1 MSKTEIEKVEKDN
14 SDSSYQIYYFYVHID
29 LLMDCSFYMD
39 TYGVSINVKPFCA
52 FIAFSPKIVCMF
64 YISFSA
70 IKYIAA
76 TMPTF
81 IIVKNINL

>member
-1 MSKTEIEKVEKDN
+1 M
-14 SDSSYQIYYFYVHID
+14 YV
-29 LLMDCSFYMD
+29 C
-39 TYGVSINVKPFCA
+39 
-52 FIAFSPKIVCMF
+52 F

-81 IIVKNINL
+81 IIVKKHKLIIYKALF